1 MSIGNPPRKVTQFFR
16 RVGEWQLHLVR
27 TRISF
32 RCVLC
37 GEQREH
43 DLWAATRYDSS
54 QDLAC
59 QPCYRGVLRRH
70 YSMEPGASQSGPKPS
85 KRELARERSQRL
97 AYERWHRRLPG
108 VDGVVSFFRSAGVA
122 AELLP
127 DGRLRVNGGETRPL
141 PQILPPPGTFD
152 WNEVIDEMAIR
163 YASDKFIRAVSD
175 NGRFGEGLRAVLR
188 RGNMGFAIMR
198 HDIRLGLI
206 RATRA
211 YVPGHDAIV
220 ANFLSPGSHWRTV
233 ADLIRDAELAL
244 AAEHDLGHAA
254 GAAPGVPGGGGSRL
268 AARAAVGCIRRLP
281 DYVPA
286 ELRAVCIEASRRL
299 RLERQVAYGRPVVL
313 MCSIGE
319 LTLLPVIENDS
330 GFSLPF
336 QFAFGSGTIRA
347 QLVLVDRDPLP
358 LEIGE
363 NVALEDAVLAWTNA
377 LIGFADVTC
386 IHLDPPASR
395 ALPGP
400 RPTASSAAS
409 VPAPRRTPRITRG
422 GRPWPSH
429 LVPVGRW
436 ASYSGSFVAGHRRRL
451 TAGAGPPVKKHTSG
465 PARSGSRSGQMR
477 PGYDRT
483 HAASPTPLKCASNG
497 TGPTNSASRCQCPG
511 QFRMRQRRGPLN
523 RDSVRGVRCS
533 SEAKPYRRYGYPPP
547 PIKQ

>member
-1 MSIGNPPRKVTQFFR
+1 
-16 RVGEWQLHLVR
+16 
-27 TRISF
+27 
-32 RCVLC
+32 
-37 GEQREH
+37 
-43 DLWAATRYDSS
+43 
-54 QDLAC
+54 
-59 QPCYRGVLRRH
+59 
-70 YSMEPGASQSGPKPS
+70 MEPGASQGGPKPS

-127 DGRLRVNGGETRPL
+127 DGRLRVNGRETRPL
-141 PQILPPPGTFD
+141 SHILPPPGTFD

-163 YASDKFIRAVSD
+163 YASDNFFRAVSD
-175 NGRFGEGLRAVLR
+175 NGRFGEGLRAILR
-188 RGNMGFAIMR
+188 RGDMGFAIMR

-211 YVPGHDAIV
+211 YVLGHDAIV

-233 ADLIRDAELAL
+233 ADLIHDAEPAL
-244 AAEHDLGHAA
+244 AAEHDREHAT
-254 GAAPGVPGGGGSRL
+254 GAAPGIPGGGSRP
-268 AARAAVGCIRRLP
+268 AAQPAVRYIRRLP

-319 LTLLPVIENDS
+319 LTLLPVIENDR

-347 QLVLVDRDPLP
+347 QLALVDGDPLP

-363 NVALEDAVLAWTNA
+363 DVALEDAVLAWTNA
-377 LIGFADVTC
+377 LIGFADVSC
-386 IHLDPPASR
+386 IHLDSPATR
-395 ALPGP
+395 ALAGH
-400 RPTASSAAS
+400 RPTASTAVP
-409 VPAPRRTPRITRG
+409 VPAPRRIPRATRG
-422 GRPWPSH
+422 GRPWPNH

-451 TAGAGPPVKKHTSG
+451 TAGRTASEEAHQMAHQVGITLRPDETWVRPHARGIPDALEMRFQWHRPDELSRHMPGPRAVS
-465 PARSGSRSGQMR
+465 
-477 PGYDRT
+477 D
-483 HAASPTPLKCASNG
+483 
-497 TGPTNSASRCQCPG
+497 
-511 QFRMRQRRGPLN
+511 
-523 RDSVRGVRCS
+523 
-533 SEAKPYRRYGYPPP
+533 EAT
-547 PIKQ
+547 